1 MIAIKNIYKKFGKLE
16 VLNDVNLA
24 FSKGECIALIG
35 PNGCGKTTLIKSILG
50 MVIPTKGNIL
60 FDGKSIL
67 NKYKYRE
74 QIGYMPQIGRYP
86 DYMTVGQIIEMIKK
100 IRNSNEV
107 LDEDLIK
114 AFELEKIFD
123 KQMRTLSGGTTQK
136 VSAILAFLFNPDVLI
151 LDEPTAGLD
160 PLASEI
166 LKEKIIKEREK
177 GKLILITSHLLSE
190 LDDMISQIIFMQDGK
205 VHFHKTIADLLEST
219 NEQKISKAI
228 AKILK
233 SESNEQNH

>member
-1 MIAIKNIYKKFGKLE
+1 MIEIKKIYKKFGKLE
-16 VLNDVNLA
+16 VLNNVNLT
-24 FSKGECIALIG
+24 FNKGECIALIG

-50 MVIPTKGNIL
+50 MVIPTKGDIL
-60 FDGKSIL
+60 FDQKSIL
-67 NKYKYRE
+67 KKYRYRE

-100 IRNSNEV
+100 IRNSDQE

-114 AFELEKIFD
+114 GFELEKIFD

-136 VSAILAFLFNPDVLI
+136 VSATLAFLFNPDVLI

-205 VHFHKTIADLLEST
+205 VHFHKTIDDLLEST

>member
-1 MIAIKNIYKKFGKLE
+1 MIEIKNLNKKFGKLE
-16 VLNDVNLA
+16 VLSDVNLT
-24 FSKGECIALIG
+24 FKKGECIALIG

-50 MVIPTKGNIL
+50 MVIPTKGDVL
-60 FDGKSIL
+60 FNQKSIMKEYL
-67 NKYKYRE
+67 YRE

-86 DYMTVGQIIEMIKK
+86 DYMTIGQIIEMIKK
-100 IRNSNEV
+100 IRNSNQA
-107 LDEDLIK
+107 LDEDLLK
-114 AFELEKIFD
+114 AFDLEKIFD

-136 VSAILAFLFNPDVLI
+136 VSATLAFLFNPEVLI

-166 LKEKIIKEREK
+166 LKDKIIKEKEK
-177 GKLILITSHLLSE
+177 GKLVLITSHLLSE
-190 LDDMISQIIFMQDGK
+190 LDDMITQIIFMQDGK

-233 SESNEQNH
+233 SQSNE

>member
-1 MIAIKNIYKKFGKLE
+1 MITIQNIYKKFGKLE
-16 VLNDVNLA
+16 VLNDVNLV
-24 FSKGECIALIG
+24 FNKGECIALIG

-50 MVIPTKGNIL
+50 MVIPTQGDIL
-60 FDGKSIL
+60 FDEKSIL
-67 NKYKYRE
+67 NKYKYRD

-100 IRNSNEV
+100 IRNSGEV

>member
-1 MIAIKNIYKKFGKLE
+1 MKLLTVNNLSAGYNGTNIIR
-16 VLNDVNLA
+16 NIS
-24 FSKGECIALIG
+24 FSVDSGQIIG
-35 PNGCGKTTLIKSILG
+35 ILGANGCGKTTLIKSILG
-50 MVIPTKGNIL
+50 MVIPTKGDIL
-60 FDGKSIL
+60 FDEKSIL
-67 NKYKYRE
+67 NKYKYRD

-114 AFELEKIFD
+114 AFELEKILD

-190 LDDMISQIIFMQDGK
+190 LDDMISQIIFMQEGK
-205 VHFHKTIADLLEST
+205 VHFHKSIADLLEST

-228 AKILK
+228 ASILK
-233 SESNEQNH
+233 SKQ

>member
-1 MIAIKNIYKKFGKLE
+1 MITIQNISKKFGKLE
-16 VLNDVNLA
+16 VLNDINLA
-24 FSKGECIALIG
+24 FKKGECIALIG

-60 FDGKSIL
+60 FDQKSIL
-67 NKYKYRE
+67 NQYKYRE

-86 DYMTVGQIIEMIKK
+86 DYMKVGQIIEMIKK
-100 IRNSNEV
+100 IRNSNED

-136 VSAILAFLFNPDVLI
+136 VSAILAFLFNPEVLI

-205 VHFHKTIADLLEST
+205 VHFHKTIPDLLEST

-228 AKILK
+228 ASILK
-233 SESNEQNH
+233 SKQ

>member
-1 MIAIKNIYKKFGKLE
+1 MIEIKNLNKKFGKLE
-16 VLNDVNLA
+16 VLSDVNLT
-24 FSKGECIALIG
+24 FKKGECIALIG

-50 MVIPTKGNIL
+50 MVIPTKGDVL
-60 FDGKSIL
+60 FNEKSIL
-67 NKYKYRE
+67 KEYLYRE

-86 DYMTVGQIIEMIKK
+86 DYMTIGQIIEMIKK
-100 IRNSNEV
+100 IRNSNHT
-107 LDEDLIK
+107 LDEDLLK
-114 AFELEKIFD
+114 AFDLEKIFG

-136 VSAILAFLFNPDVLI
+136 VSATLAFLFNPEVLI

-166 LKEKIIKEREK
+166 LKDKIIKEKEK

-190 LDDMISQIIFMQDGK
+190 LDDMITQIIFMQDGK
-205 VHFHKTIADLLEST
+205 VHFYKTIADLLEST

-233 SESNEQNH
+233 SQSNE

>member
-1 MIAIKNIYKKFGKLE
+1 MITIKNIYKKFGKLE
-16 VLNDVNLA
+16 VLNDVNLT
-24 FSKGECIALIG
+24 FNKGECIALIG

-50 MVIPTKGNIL
+50 MVIPTKGDIL
-60 FDGKSIL
+60 FDEKSIL
-67 NKYKYRE
+67 NKYKYRD

-190 LDDMISQIIFMQDGK
+190 LDDMISQIIFMQEGK
-205 VHFHKTIADLLEST
+205 VHFHKSIADLLEST

-228 AKILK
+228 ASILK
-233 SESNEQNH
+233 SKQ